1 MRLSLPERIARR
13 ILLLSQHVPVFSA
26 RGGYSGLSP
35 GEQGNNLAKSR
46 REFEDSANFL
56 ENLKEFNFVDIISG
70 KRILDFGSGYGG
82 RSLWMAQYAS
92 EVEGIEI
99 RQELVDASAIYAAD
113 LKTSNTRFRTG
124 TESGIDNP
132 DGWFDVV
139 VSFDVLEHVQN
150 PDIVLRE
157 MYRVLRPSG
166 AAIIIFTPYYGMFSH
181 HLNYLSLFPALHWAF
196 APKTLV
202 HATNSLLEDPRFA
215 SIGVGK
221 QPEPSLSW
229 NGRGKVLPTLN
240 GLTKQEYSD
249 LLRQIGFKVE
259 YMHSTPILAKFHFL
273 GRPGAMFNELLMR
286 FRGLDEA
293 FAHNLVSILRKSE

>member
-1 MRLSLPERIARR
+1 MNLSLSERLARR
-13 ILLLSQHVPVFSA
+13 ILLLSQHIPAFSA
-26 RGGYSGLSP
+26 RGGYSGLLP
-35 GEQGNNLAKSR
+35 ADQGNNQAKSR

-56 ENLKEFNFVDIISG
+56 ENLKEFKFIDIVAG

-82 RSLWMAQYAS
+82 RSIWMAQYAR

-99 RQELVDASAIYAAD
+99 RKELVEVSANYAAD
-113 LKTSNTRFRTG
+113 LKKTNARFRTG
-124 TESGIDNP
+124 TESGVDFP
-132 DGWFDVV
+132 DGWFDVA
-139 VSFDVLEHVQN
+139 VSFDVLEHVQH

-157 MYRVLRPSG
+157 MYRVLRPAG

-215 SIGVGK
+215 SVGVGK
-221 QPEPSLSW
+221 QPEPHMSW
-229 NGRGKVLPTLN
+229 NGRATVLPTLN
-240 GLTKQEYSD
+240 GLTKSEYAD

-259 YMHSTPILAKFHFL
+259 YMYSTPILAKFQVL
-273 GRPGAMFNELLMR
+273 GKAGAIFNDLLMR
-286 FRGLDEA
+286 VPGLDEG
-293 FAHNLVSILRKSE
+293 FAHNLVSILRKPG